1 MELNFILF
9 RAPVYSSSTK
19 MATLSSTSNDGPLS
33 KNGSENGSEEPNDV
47 QNNGQKGITHLMER
61 SQISGNSGCIEDSEL
76 SAIGSGVG
84 PNDLQKIAVRY
95 LKVPQPAIDT
105 YKASARYD
113 KFMRV

>member
-1 MELNFILF
+1 MIGEG
-9 RAPVYSSSTK
+9 SS
-19 MATLSSTSNDGPLS
+19 DR
-33 KNGSENGSEEPNDV
+33 PNDV
-47 QNNGQKGITHLMER
+47 QDNPNITHPMER
-61 SQISGNSGCIEDSEL
+61 AQIDKDSGCIEDSEL
-76 SAIGSGVG
+76 SVIGSGIG